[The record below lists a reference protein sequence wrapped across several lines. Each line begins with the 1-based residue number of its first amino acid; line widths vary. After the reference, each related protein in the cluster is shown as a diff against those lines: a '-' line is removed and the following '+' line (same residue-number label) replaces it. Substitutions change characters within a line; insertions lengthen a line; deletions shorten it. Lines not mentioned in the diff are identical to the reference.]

1 MQSKAGI
8 TNWGKSYH
16 KVGVGN
22 LLQNGSIVI
31 AKVREVLLSAASI
44 LQNVTG
50 FAKGVT
56 ITIKGLFTF
65 VILGQMETHVY

>member
-1 MQSKAGI
+1 M
-8 TNWGKSYH
+8 
-16 KVGVGN
+16 GVGN

-50 FAKGVT
+50 FAKG
-56 ITIKGLFTF
+56 GN
-65 VILGQMETHVY
+65 YYN

>member
-8 TNWGKSYH
+8 TNWGKSYD

-50 FAKGVT
+50 FAKG
-56 ITIKGLFTF
+56 GN
-65 VILGQMETHVY
+65 YYN